1 MKIALFDFVVAPHSG
16 PGGCDVQL
24 LQALDGEHEITVFAS
39 ELIVP
44 GGTGRSIEHI
54 AVPAPSHPAVVS
66 FLVYFARACAW
77 YAWLRLRGVRFDR
90 IQATDCSFLT
100 ADVCYAHLCHRAF
113 LADVWPEVRGP
124 ITLRTAHAWA
134 GHKVRAAI
142 EARLVRAAR
151 VIVVPSEGLRRDLA
165 RVYRGI
171 TAKIVVI
178 PNTVDAAR
186 YVPPSDFDR
195 RPVRTRMS
203 TDDTDTAFVFVA
215 LGHFERKGLPILLRA
230 LTTDTPKLDRA
241 RLWVVGGE
249 PGLIATYR
257 RMADSLGVGARVV
270 FAGKTADV
278 RPFLWSADALV
289 APSHYE
295 AFSLALLEA
304 AAAGLPL
311 LATRISGSE
320 DLLRD
325 GVNGIEVERTAAS
338 VSAGLRRFLDL
349 APADRAA
356 MGRAARESVE
366 PLSPESF
373 ASAWRAL
380 YASLTPLEAT
390 S

>member
-1 MKIALFDFVVAPHSG
+1 MKLALFDFVVAPHSG
-16 PGGCDVQL
+16 PGGCDVQV
-24 LQALDGEHEITVFAS
+24 LQALADEHEVTVFAS
-39 ELIVP
+39 ELAVP
-44 GGTGRSIEHI
+44 GGVPRSVELV
-54 AVPAPSHPAVVS
+54 AVPTVRHPSVVS
-66 FLVYFARACAW
+66 FLIYLARASAS
-77 YAWLRLRGVRFDR
+77 YARHRLHGVRFDR
-90 IQATDCSFLT
+90 IQATDCSFPT

-113 LADVWPEVRGP
+113 LADVWPDVRGP
-124 ITLRTAHAWA
+124 MTLRRAHAWA
-134 GHKVRAAI
+134 GHKVRAII
-142 EARLVRAAR
+142 EARLVRAAG

-165 RVYRGI
+165 RVYSG
-171 TAKIVVI
+171 TAEKIVVI

-186 YVPPSDFDR
+186 YARPSDFDR
-195 RPVRTRMS
+195 RGVRARMS
-203 TDDTDTAFVFVA
+203 TDDTNTALVFVA

-230 LTTDTPKLDRA
+230 LSADEATLDRA

-249 PGLIATYR
+249 PGLIAIYR
-257 RMADSLGVGARVV
+257 RIADSLGIGARVV

-278 RPFLWSADALV
+278 RPYLWSADALV

-311 LATRISGSE
+311 IATRISGSE
-320 DLLRD
+320 DVLHD

-349 APADRAA
+349 DPADRAA

-366 PLSPESF
+366 PLSPASF

-380 YASLTPLEAT
+380 YASLTPSGARP
-390 S
+390 